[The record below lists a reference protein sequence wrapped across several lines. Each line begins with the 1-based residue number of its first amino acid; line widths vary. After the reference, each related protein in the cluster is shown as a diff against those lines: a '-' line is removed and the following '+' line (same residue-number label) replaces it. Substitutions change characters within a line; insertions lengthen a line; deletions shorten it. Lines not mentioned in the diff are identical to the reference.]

1 VELSYS
7 CDSGLCSQRE
17 LRRYLRRKPFTRRAR
32 ILLRPLPRQGRGE
45 QHHYKL
51 GGYNQTGNLKWRA
64 HRFARSDIFTDNRKH
79 RGISKLKKH
88 ETEFGQSAIDVRC
101 LAEATGGQYIQTN
114 NQEELVEAFQKTL
127 GCPMM
132 SRLAPSV
139 AFRSTFDPR
148 IRSVSS
154 DCLGES
160 VG

>member
-1 VELSYS
+1 MASSITLDRQSEVESPP
-7 CDSGLCSQRE
+7 LCSF
-17 LRRYLRRKPFTRRAR
+17 RY
-32 ILLRPLPRQGRGE
+32 
-45 QHHYKL
+45 
-51 GGYNQTGNLKWRA
+51 
-64 HRFARSDIFTDNRKH
+64 FTDNRKH

-139 AFRSTFDPR
+139 ALRFGPTQTRRVGRLPR
-148 IRSVSS
+148 
-154 DCLGES
+154 
-160 VG
+160 